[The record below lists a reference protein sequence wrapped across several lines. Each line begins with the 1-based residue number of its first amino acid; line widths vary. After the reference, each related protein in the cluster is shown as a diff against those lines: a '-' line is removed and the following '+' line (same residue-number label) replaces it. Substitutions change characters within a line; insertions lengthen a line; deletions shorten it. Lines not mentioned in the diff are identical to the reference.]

1 MSPLTRSGPA
11 SSWACRS
18 NPVSAPAAGPP
29 DSPES
34 ILHASCVALAGRGL
48 LIAGASGRGKSSL
61 ALRMMALGATLVA
74 DDRVALRRCGDAV
87 LASAPPA
94 ISGLVE
100 ARGLGLLHA
109 VPSGPVPVFALLD
122 LDRDET
128 DRLPPA
134 RHRDLLE
141 RPVTL
146 LFRVDAPHFDAALVQ
161 FLKTGQRTL

>member
-1 MSPLTRSGPA
+1 MA
-11 SSWACRS
+11 
-18 NPVSAPAAGPP
+18 APAAGPP
-29 DSPES
+29 DPPDT

-74 DDRVALRRCGDAV
+74 DDRVALHRSGDAV

-94 ISGLVE
+94 ISGLIE

-109 VPSGPVPVFALLD
+109 DPAGLVPVFALLD
-122 LDRDET
+122 LDRDEVE
-128 DRLPPA
+128 RLPPA
-134 RHRDLLE
+134 RHRDLLGL
-141 RPVTL
+141 PVTL
-146 LFRVDAPHFDAALVQ
+146 LFRVEAPHFPAALVQ

>member
-1 MSPLTRSGPA
+1 MA
-11 SSWACRS
+11 
-18 NPVSAPAAGPP
+18 APAGPP
-29 DSPES
+29 DPPDT

-74 DDRVALRRCGDAV
+74 DDRVALRRSGDVV
-87 LASAPPA
+87 LATAPAA
-94 ISGLVE
+94 ISGMIE

-109 VPSGPVPVFALLD
+109 DPAGPVPVFALLD
-122 LDRDET
+122 LDREET

-134 RHRDLLE
+134 RHRDLLG

-146 LFRVDAPHFDAALVQ
+146 LFRVEAPHFPAALVQ

>member
-1 MSPLTRSGPA
+1 MA
-11 SSWACRS
+11 A
-18 NPVSAPAAGPP
+18 AAGPAEP
-29 DSPES
+29 PET

-61 ALRMMALGATLVA
+61 ALRMMALGADLVA
-74 DDRVALRRCGDAV
+74 DDRVALRRSGDAV
-87 LASAPPA
+87 LASAPAA
-94 ISGLVE
+94 ISGLIE

-109 VPSGPVPVFALLD
+109 DPAGPVPVLALLD

-128 DRLPPA
+128 ERLPPA
-134 RHRDLLE
+134 RHRDLLG

-146 LFRVDAPHFDAALVQ
+146 LFRVEAPHFPAALVQ

>member
-1 MSPLTRSGPA
+1 MA
-11 SSWACRS
+11 
-18 NPVSAPAAGPP
+18 APAGPP
-29 DSPES
+29 DPPDT

-74 DDRVALRRCGDAV
+74 DDRVALRRSGDAV
-87 LASAPPA
+87 LAAAPPA
-94 ISGLVE
+94 ISGMVE

-109 VPSGPVPVFALLD
+109 DPTGPIPVFALLD

-134 RHRDLLE
+134 RHRDLLG
-141 RPVTL
+141 RPVIL
-146 LFRVDAPHFDAALVQ
+146 LFRVEAPHFPAALVQ